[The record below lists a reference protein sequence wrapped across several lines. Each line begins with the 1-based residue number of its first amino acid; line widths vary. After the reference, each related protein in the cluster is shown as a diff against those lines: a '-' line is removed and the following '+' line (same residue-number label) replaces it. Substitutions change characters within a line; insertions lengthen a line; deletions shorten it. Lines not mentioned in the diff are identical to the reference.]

1 MGALSLDQKMKLFG
15 LVLISLTAA
24 ASPYH
29 YRQPRDLA
37 NAANGGFGAGPGS
50 NNKLSLTEG
59 FEGKGAKKAKKEG
72 KKDKK
77 ASKKAAKE
85 SGDSDAKKK
94 KTKKKKIDCE
104 DEAVLAKYIEELLQP
119 NETHDDISNYVKC
132 KKPNKKKEQKEH
144 KKLKQQDNKKYNEQ
158 FYGLISQESS
168 RSEAE

>member
-1 MGALSLDQKMKLFG
+1 MGDQKMKLLG
-15 LVLISLTAA
+15 LVLISVTAA

-59 FEGKGAKKAKKEG
+59 FEGKGAKKAKK
-72 KKDKK
+72 
-77 ASKKAAKE
+77 ANKKAAKE
-85 SGDSDAKKK
+85 SGDSGEKKK

-132 KKPNKKKEQKEH
+132 KKPNKKKEQ
-144 KKLKQQDNKKYNEQ
+144 
-158 FYGLISQESS
+158 
-168 RSEAE
+168 

>member
-1 MGALSLDQKMKLFG
+1 MGSLDQKMKLFG

-85 SGDSDAKKK
+85 SGDSG
-94 KTKKKKIDCE
+94 E
-104 DEAVLAKYIEELLQP
+104 
-119 NETHDDISNYVKC
+119 
-132 KKPNKKKEQKEH
+132 NKKKEQKEH
-144 KKLKQQDNKKYNEQ
+144 KKYKENHKKEQKKLKQQDNKKYNEQ

-168 RSEAE
+168 RSEAENEE

>member
-1 MGALSLDQKMKLFG
+1 MGSLDQKMKLFG

-50 NNKLSLTEG
+50 NNKLSLTEV

-85 SGDSDAKKK
+85 SGDSGEKKNMTTSPTMSNAKSQTKRRSKK
-94 KTKKKKIDCE
+94 STKSTKKI
-104 DEAVLAKYIEELLQP
+104 
-119 NETHDDISNYVKC
+119 
-132 KKPNKKKEQKEH
+132 
-144 KKLKQQDNKKYNEQ
+144 
-158 FYGLISQESS
+158 
-168 RSEAE
+168 